1 MGQIDNAT
9 LPLRSFAGT
18 VSPWIDVETLSN
30 LLAAAAA
37 SVDSDK
43 TKAKA
48 CIQRAEELLGSCRSR
63 AQRLFED
70 RPVTRGG
77 LAPWRKTRVSSYVE
91 ANLGSPI
98 TVTDLAHIAQL
109 STGHFFR
116 AFRESFGEPPLAFVA
131 RQRIRRS
138 QQLMLTSRATLA
150 QIAVDCGMFDQ
161 AHFSRVFRKIV
172 GLNPSVWRREFGART
187 QSLLAP
193 NRATTSPTT
202 AIAPL
207 SLQSGPLRV

>member
-9 LPLRSFAGT
+9 LALRPFAGAVT
-18 VSPWIDVETLSN
+18 PWIDVEALSN

-37 SVDSDK
+37 TVDSDK

-48 CIQRAEELLGSCRSR
+48 CIQRAEELLGTWRGR
-63 AQRLFED
+63 GQRLLQD

-77 LAPWRKTRVSSYVE
+77 LAPWRKIRVSSYVE
-91 ANLGSPI
+91 ANLGSQI
-98 TVTDLAHIAQL
+98 RVTDLARIVEL

-116 AFRESFGEPPLAFVA
+116 AFHESFGEPPLAFVA

-138 QQLMLTSRATLA
+138 QQLMLSSRATLA

-161 AHFSRVFRKIV
+161 AHFTRVFRKIV
-172 GLNPSVWRREFGART
+172 GLNPSLWRREFGGRT
-187 QSLLAP
+187 QSLLPP
-193 NRATTSPTT
+193 NT
-202 AIAPL
+202 I
-207 SLQSGPLRV
+207 